1 MLQINDLTYDA
12 WGRRFFDEA
21 SVTIP
26 AGGKVGVV
34 GRNGVGKT
42 TLFGLIKDQLGS
54 SFLFWVVEG
63 VIRLWITPRR

>member
-12 WGRRFFDEA
+12 WGRRFLVEA

-26 AGGKVGVV
+26 GGGQGGVV

-42 TLFGLIKDQLGS
+42 TLFGLIKDQLANGGGEISLPKAARMGS
-54 SFLFWVVEG
+54 VDQ
-63 VIRLWITPRR
+63 